1 MSPKAQQLAGTSRKV
16 GASRFTAE
24 CREGRQAPRLFY
36 SGEKMKTRNDGI
48 SWTHDTQNFWLGS
61 SVVRLFSRRA
71 ISAEH
76 GSNFCWECQQLGNTK
91 EAA

>member
-1 MSPKAQQLAGTSRKV
+1 
-16 GASRFTAE
+16 
-24 CREGRQAPRLFY
+24 
-36 SGEKMKTRNDGI
+36 MKTRNDGI

-76 GSNFCWECQQLGNTK
+76 GSNFCWKCQQLGNTK